1 MEEQTLEVSTN
12 KPEESEKSVPTE
24 KPVPEKPKNARTPKQ
39 ELATQ
44 RMIERR
50 HVKKEEVPDK
60 EKEKSLELAAA
71 MFMDMKQ
78 KAKDEKKE
86 LMWERNLN
94 KRFDEFE
101 ERLVDIFTEP
111 IDHFLSRS
119 KKRKTNNDTV
129 PKKMEEEPIKKAPEK
144 PKEIKKKVIN
154 NPFRR

>member
-1 MEEQTLEVSTN
+1 MEEQTLEVSPN
-12 KPEESEKSVPTE
+12 KPEEKEKSEKTV
-24 KPVPEKPKNARTPKQ
+24 VEKPKNVRTPKQ
-39 ELATQ
+39 EMATQ

-50 HVKKEEVPDK
+50 HSKKEEVPDK
-60 EKEKSLELAAA
+60 DKEKSLELAAA

-78 KAKDEKKE
+78 KSKEEKKE

-101 ERLVDIFTEP
+101 ERLVDIFSEP

-129 PKKMEEEPIKKAPEK
+129 PKKMEEETIKKAPEK
-144 PKEIKKKVIN
+144 PKENKKVIN